1 MTAAVNLAQ
10 SNLKHE
16 VSDFKRRRIREEA
29 SHLFFQ
35 QGYEGTT
42 LDAIAQRLDVT
53 KPFLYTHYANKAE
66 LLYDICRTGILQSL
80 AAIDPILEDSTA
92 TAAERLARLVE
103 AVLAII
109 FDYQEFIVVY
119 EREEKNL
126 DEMQAREIREHRS
139 LFDHKVAML
148 LEQGRASAEFEVID
162 AVLTANT
169 IGGMM
174 TWVALWYRSGGK
186 RTRHQIISHTLRM
199 VFSAAGA
206 TQKGQS
212 DILPLRHE
220 EGGVKGVEKI

>member
-1 MTAAVNLAQ
+1 MTAAINLAQ

-16 VSDFKRRRIREEA
+16 VTDFKRRRIREEA

-35 QGYEGTT
+35 LGYEGTT

-80 AAIDPILEDSTA
+80 AAIDPILDDSTA
-92 TAAERLARLVE
+92 TATERLGRLVE

-126 DEMQAREIREHRS
+126 DEIQAREIREHRS
-139 LFDHKVAML
+139 LFDHKVATL
-148 LEQGRASAEFEVID
+148 LEQGRRSEDFEVFD

-174 TWVALWYRSGGK
+174 TWVALWYRAGGK
-186 RTRHQIISHTLRM
+186 RTKHQIISHTLRM
-199 VFSAAGA
+199 VFAAVGA
-206 TQKGQS
+206 TQKDHS
-212 DILPLRHE
+212 DIVPLRHE
-220 EGGVKGVEKI
+220 DVGFKGVEQI